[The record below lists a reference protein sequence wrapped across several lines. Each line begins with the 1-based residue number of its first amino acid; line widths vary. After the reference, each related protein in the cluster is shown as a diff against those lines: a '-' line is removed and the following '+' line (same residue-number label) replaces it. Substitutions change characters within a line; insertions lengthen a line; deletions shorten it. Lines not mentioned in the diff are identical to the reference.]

1 MFISC
6 SRKHGNTKRMS
17 NKKSKRSTVERRKK
31 ILDLLEKNGQVF
43 VHELS
48 EEFGVSEVTIRNDL
62 ELFESKRL
70 LIRSRGGAMLFENA
84 VGVDFQ
90 LSDKDKMNFSEKM
103 RIGKKA
109 AALVN
114 PGETIIL
121 DSGTT
126 TMEVAKNLN
135 VNNSINVITNAFN
148 IADQLI
154 KSPNINI
161 IVPGGTLRKNSH
173 SLVGPL
179 AEKSMRNFYVDK
191 VFLGVDGF
199 DPSEGAFTPNIE
211 EASLNQIMIDI
222 AKEVILVADSS
233 KFKRRSLAFICPPN
247 KIDIVITDDNI
258 GKEEH
263 AKLLDQNI
271 QVIIA

>member
-1 MFISC
+1 M
-6 SRKHGNTKRMS
+6 KGKRT
-17 NKKSKRSTVERRKK
+17 KRSTVERRKK
-31 ILDLLEKNGQVF
+31 ILNTLETNGQVF

-48 EEFGVSEVTIRNDL
+48 EDFGVSEVTIRNDL
-62 ELFESKRL
+62 EMFESKGL
-70 LIRSRGGAMLFENA
+70 LIRSRGGAMKMENT
-84 VGVDFQ
+84 VGMDFR
-90 LSDKDKMNFSEKM
+90 LSDKDKMNFSEKI

-109 AALVN
+109 AQLIN

-135 VNNSINVITNAFN
+135 SNKSINVITNALN
-148 IADQLI
+148 IANELI
-154 KSPNINI
+154 KYPEINI

-199 DPSEGAFTPNIE
+199 DTIEGAFTPNIE
-211 EASLNQIMIDI
+211 EASLNQIMIEI
-222 AKEVILVADSS
+222 AKEVIIVADSS
-233 KFKRRSLAFICPPN
+233 KFKRRSLAFICPPK
-247 KIDIVITDDNI
+247 KIDIVITDSKISLEDQKWLN
-258 GKEEH
+258 
-263 AKLLDQNI
+263 DQNI
-271 QVIIA
+271 QLIIA

>member
-1 MFISC
+1 M
-6 SRKHGNTKRMS
+6 NNKRL
-17 NKKSKRSTVERRKK
+17 KRSTVERRKK
-31 ILDLLEKNGQVF
+31 ILNLLEKNGQVF

-70 LIRSRGGAMLFENA
+70 LIRSRGGAMIFENA
-84 VGVDFQ
+84 VGMDFQ
-90 LSDKDKMNFSEKM
+90 LSDKDKMNYSEKM

-114 PGETIIL
+114 AGETIIL

-126 TMEVAKNLN
+126 TMEIAKNLN
-135 VNNSINVITNAFN
+135 SNNAINVITNAFN

-154 KSPNINI
+154 KSPNVNI

-199 DPSEGAFTPNIE
+199 DASEGAFTPNIE

-222 AKEVILVADSS
+222 SKEVILVADSS
-233 KFKRRSLAFICPPN
+233 KFKRRSLAFICPPS
-247 KIDIVITDDNI
+247 KIDVVITDENI
-258 GKEEH
+258 SKED
-263 AKLLDQNI
+263 KSRLLDQNI
-271 QVIIA
+271 KVIIA

>member
-1 MFISC
+1 MKS
-6 SRKHGNTKRMS
+6 KR
-17 NKKSKRSTVERRKK
+17 NKRSTVERRKK
-31 ILDLLEKNGQVF
+31 ILNMLEQNGQVF

-62 ELFESKRL
+62 ELFESKKL

-84 VGVDFQ
+84 VGTDFQ
-90 LSDKDKMNFSEKM
+90 LSDKDKMNYTEKM

-114 PGETIIL
+114 DGETIVL

-126 TMEVAKNLN
+126 TMEIAKNLN
-135 VNNSINVITNAFN
+135 PNSSINVITNAFN

-179 AEKSMRNFYVDK
+179 AEKSIRNFYVDK
-191 VFLGVDGF
+191 LFLGVDGF
-199 DPSEGAFTPNIE
+199 DTSEGAFTPNIE
-211 EASLNQIMIDI
+211 EAHLNQIMIEI

-247 KIDIVITDDNI
+247 KINVVITDENI
-258 GKEEH
+258 SMEDKE
-263 AKLLDQNI
+263 KLADQNI

>member
-1 MFISC
+1 ME
-6 SRKHGNTKRMS
+6 
-17 NKKSKRSTVERRKK
+17 KKSTKRSTVERRKK
-31 ILDLLEKNGQVF
+31 ILNSLNKNGQVF

-48 EEFGVSEVTIRNDL
+48 EEFEVSEVTIRNDL
-62 ELFESKRL
+62 ELFESKGL
-70 LIRSRGGAMLFENA
+70 LIRSRGGAMKFENS
-84 VGVDFQ
+84 VGMDFQ
-90 LSDKDKMNFSEKM
+90 LSDKDKMHYAEKI

-109 AALVN
+109 ASMVAT
-114 PGETIIL
+114 GETIIL

-126 TMEVAKNLN
+126 TMEIAKNLN
-135 VNNSINVITNAFN
+135 PNSSINVITNAFN
-148 IADQLI
+148 IANQLI
-154 KSPNINI
+154 NNQYINI

-199 DPSEGAFTPNIE
+199 DTTQGAFTPNIE

-233 KFKRRSLAFICPPN
+233 KFKRRSLAFICPPG
-247 KIDIVITDDNI
+247 KIHIVITDENI
-258 GKEEH
+258 SKE
-263 AKLLDQNI
+263 DQIRLAELNI
-271 QVIIA
+271 KVIIA